1 MARLATSDIKFSDG
15 TVVPKGS
22 YMMISPTPMI
32 DPELYPSPD
41 KFDGYRFL
49 RLREA
54 QGAENKYQAVTTST
68 EFTFFGHGQHAC
80 PGRFFAANEIKLLF
94 TYMLLYYDFKFPE
107 IQGCLPVMPA
117 GLAQMP
123 DPRQLLC
130 YKSRTPELDMMKY
143 CATEESE
150 NEVKA

>member
-1 MARLATSDIKFSDG
+1 
-15 TVVPKGS
+15 
-22 YMMISPTPMI
+22 MMIAPTPMT
-32 DPELYPSPD
+32 DPNLYPNPD

-54 QGAENKYQAVTTST
+54 VGAENKYQAVTTSP

-107 IQGCLPVMPA
+107 SHGTLPPVPN
-117 GLAQMP
+117 GLFRSP
-123 DPRQLLC
+123 DRKQLVL
-130 YKSRTPELDMMKY
+130 YKSRTPELDMMAY
-143 CATEESE
+143 CAMDEFED
-150 NEVKA
+150 EVKA